1 MELGLVTTYK
11 YKYIHKWWGLQIQRE
26 KSNIM
31 IAGKYSPI
39 YGDFKR

>member
-11 YKYIHKWWGLQIQRE
+11 YKYIHKWYGEAYKYRE

-39 YGDFKR
+39 YGDFK